1 MLLFVN
7 LTINC
12 NVMYELIYV
21 SSAIKKLNEEELNSI
36 LVQSRQYNIAHSI
49 TGILLYIDGDFLQ
62 VLEGKK
68 ENIDCLFDKIRR
80 DKRHQGI
87 IVVYEGNKVKR
98 DFPYWAMGFRSTNYE
113 TLRDLSGFE
122 ELNKRDLLNI
132 EDKTAVSF
140 LKTFIM
146 THSHKVTFW

>member
-1 MLLFVN
+1 
-7 LTINC
+7 
-12 NVMYELIYV
+12 
-21 SSAIKKLNEEELNSI
+21 
-36 LVQSRQYNIAHSI
+36 
-49 TGILLYIDGDFLQ
+49 
-62 VLEGKK
+62 
-68 ENIDCLFDKIRR
+68 
-80 DKRHQGI
+80 
-87 IVVYEGNKVKR
+87 
-98 DFPYWAMGFRSTNYE
+98 MGFRSTNYE